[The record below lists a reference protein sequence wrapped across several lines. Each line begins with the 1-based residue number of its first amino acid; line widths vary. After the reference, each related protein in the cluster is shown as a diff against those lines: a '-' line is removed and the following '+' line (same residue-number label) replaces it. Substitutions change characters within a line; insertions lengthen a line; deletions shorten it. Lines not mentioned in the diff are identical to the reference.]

1 MSVHSCGI
9 DEAEA
14 SPVWVA
20 RLEVCNLEADSR
32 LRAPDLSGKKPDL
45 GIAVVPV
52 LPGKGRA
59 QVEGERH
66 EGLLT

>member
-1 MSVHSCGI
+1 MTCLSIPAVLV
-9 DEAEA
+9 
-14 SPVWVA
+14 VWVA
-20 RLEVCNLEADSR
+20 CFEAGNLEADGR
-32 LRAPDLSGKKPDL
+32 LSAADLSGKKLDL